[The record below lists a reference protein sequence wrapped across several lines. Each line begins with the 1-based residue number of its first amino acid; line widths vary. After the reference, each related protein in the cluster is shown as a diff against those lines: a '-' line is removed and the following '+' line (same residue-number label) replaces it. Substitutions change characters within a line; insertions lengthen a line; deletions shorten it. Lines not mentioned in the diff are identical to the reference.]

1 MKKLYFLFVVA
12 LFYGLPGHG
21 QTFEPLTLTKTI
33 ELPDVPVGP
42 FTDHLCV
49 DLAGHRLFTTM
60 QAQKAVAVIDLDSG
74 KVLHNIPLGNPH
86 SCAYRSDLNQLYVA
100 DGDPTQPGVKV
111 FSAHD
116 YHLIK
121 AIPLEK
127 RSDSMVYDPNSKM
140 LYIVNG
146 GAGGKLEYSLIS
158 IINTTTSE
166 HIGDV
171 KVESEV
177 LEDMDIDPSGSKLY
191 ITEEDANKVV
201 VVDPQKRTVLATW
214 PVTMGSTPVATAVDE
229 THHRLFVACRTT
241 DLKGDIVVMDTQTG
255 KELKVLPIGG
265 WLDYMVFDAQTGR
278 IYGVCG
284 VGHVYVYLQLD
295 ADNYVLLGKA
305 ETALLA
311 KTGLLV
317 PELRRMF
324 VAVPMLAWQPA
335 RVLVFQVH

>member
-1 MKKLYFLFVVA
+1 MRKLCFLFVVA
-12 LFYGLPGHG
+12 VFYAVPGRG
-21 QTFEPLTLTKTI
+21 QTFEPLTLVQTI

-49 DLAGHRLFTTM
+49 DSKGHRLFTTM

-74 KVLHNIPLGNPH
+74 KVLRNIPVGNPH
-86 SCAYRSDLNQLYVA
+86 SCAYRSDLDQLYVA
-100 DGDPTQPGVKV
+100 DGDPTQPGLKV

-121 AIPLEK
+121 AIGLEK
-127 RSDSMVYDPNSKM
+127 RSDSMVYDPNSKY

-146 GAGGKLEYSLIS
+146 GAGGKLDYSLIS

-166 HIGDV
+166 RVGDV
-171 KVESEV
+171 KVASEV
-177 LEDMDIDPSGSKLY
+177 LEDMDIDPSGSRLY

-201 VVDPQKRTVLATW
+201 IVDPQKRTVLETW
-214 PVTMGSTPVATAVDE
+214 PITKGSTPVATAVDE
-229 THHRLFVACRTT
+229 AHHRLFVACRTT
-241 DLKGDIVVMDTQTG
+241 DLNGAIVVIDTQTG
-255 KELKVLPIGG
+255 KELKALPIGG
-265 WLDYMVFDAQTGR
+265 WLDYMVFDAKSGR

-284 VGHVYVYLQLD
+284 VGHVYVYQQLD
-295 ADNYVLLGKA
+295 PDNYVLLGKA

-317 PELRRMF
+317 PELGRFF
-324 VAVPMLAWQPA
+324 VAVPMLAWEPA